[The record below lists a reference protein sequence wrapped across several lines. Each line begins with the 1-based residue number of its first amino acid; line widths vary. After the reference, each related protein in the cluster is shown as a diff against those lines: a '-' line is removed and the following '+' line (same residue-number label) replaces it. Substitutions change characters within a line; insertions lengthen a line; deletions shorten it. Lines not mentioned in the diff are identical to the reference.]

1 MCGSIQ
7 QSTGR
12 PSSQPDW
19 SSDMDAEGAPSGPEP
34 AVRLRDV
41 GLLYGA
47 QQALNAISFVI
58 RPGQIVGLIGP
69 DGVGKSSLLSLIS
82 GARKIQSGRVEV
94 FGGDMADAR
103 HRRQT
108 CPRIAY
114 MPQGLGK
121 NLYPTLSVFE
131 NVEFFGQLF
140 GLTKQERKQRITM
153 LLQGTGLGDF
163 ADRPAAKLSGGMK
176 QKLGLCCA
184 LIHDPD
190 LLILDEP
197 TTGVDP
203 LSRRQFWQLIE
214 GIRAA
219 RPQMSVIV
227 ATAYMEEA
235 ARFDWLIAM
244 DAGRILDTGTPAEL
258 LSRTGSETLD
268 AAFIALLPPERRA
281 QHKPLVMPERSA
293 GEGGAVEIAIRAD
306 HLTRRFDDFT
316 AVDRVSFQIP
326 RGEIFGFLGSN
337 GCGKTTTMKM
347 LTGLLPASEG
357 RAEVFGRPV
366 DAQDLTLRRRV
377 GYMSQAFSLYGEL
390 TVRQNLALHGRLFG
404 LEEGVIRD
412 RLTDLAQ
419 RFDLNA
425 VLDDLPGELPLGMRQ
440 RLSLAVALI
449 HAPDILI
456 LDEPTSGVD
465 PVARD
470 AFWQILAD
478 LSRRDGVTIF
488 VSTHFMNEAFLCDR
502 ISLMH
507 AGKVLVTDTP
517 QAIVD
522 SRKAAGLDEA
532 FIAYLEEAMA
542 SAGQALG
549 DEGPLLADGSGNG
562 LVIGAKEATPPVLS
576 VRSPGLDRRRLLA
589 FTRREALE
597 LRRDPIRAT
606 LALIGSVILMFVIGY
621 GINLDVHD
629 LTFAAL
635 DRDDTVT
642 SRDYVQEIAGSR
654 YFIERPPIA
663 GQAELEARLR
673 SGELSLAIEIPPG
686 FGRDLARG
694 SKTVEIGAWID
705 GAMPSRAETVAGYV
719 QGMHATWLSRKL
731 RETRGDAAIAGRFG
745 MELRYR
751 YNPDIKSLVAM
762 VPAVIPLLLMLIPAM
777 LSVLSV
783 VREKELGSIIN
794 FYVTPAT
801 RLEFL
806 IGKQLPYLGIALLNF
821 LMLTAFAVYAFGVP
835 MTGSFATLALGA
847 VLYVFASTA
856 LGLLLSS
863 FMRSQIAAIFATT
876 LATIIP
882 SVQFSGM
889 LDPVSALQGAG
900 AVIGQVFPAS
910 HFVKISR
917 GVFSKGLEFADLGP
931 DLLALAVSGPI
942 LLVAGALLLKKQA
955 K

>member
-1 MCGSIQ
+1 
-7 QSTGR
+7 
-12 PSSQPDW
+12 
-19 SSDMDAEGAPSGPEP
+19 MDAEGAASGPEP

-47 QQALNAISFVI
+47 QQALTAISFDI

-82 GARKIQSGRVEV
+82 GARKIQSGKVEL

-103 HRRQT
+103 HRRRT

-131 NVEFFGQLF
+131 NVEFFARLF
-140 GLTKQERKQRITM
+140 GLGRQERERRITM
-153 LLQGTGLGDF
+153 LLEGTGLGDF

-235 ARFDWLIAM
+235 ASFDWLLAM
-244 DAGRILDTGTPAEL
+244 DGGCILDSGTPAEL
-258 LSRTGSETLD
+258 LARTGTHTLD
-268 AAFIALLPPERRA
+268 AAFIALLPAERRG
-281 QHKPLVMPERSA
+281 QHTPLVMPKRDA
-293 GEGGAVEIAIRAD
+293 AEGGAVEIAIRAD

-316 AVDRVSFQIP
+316 AVDRVSFEIP

-357 RAEVFGRPV
+357 RAEVFGQAV
-366 DAQDLTLRRRV
+366 DAQDIDLRRRV

-390 TVRQNLALHGRLFG
+390 SVRQNLELHGRLFG
-404 LEEGVIRD
+404 LAEDVIRD
-412 RLTDLAQ
+412 RLAKLAD
-419 RFDLNA
+419 RFDLSD
-425 VLDDLPGELPLGMRQ
+425 VLDDLPGDLPLGMRQ

-470 AFWQILAD
+470 AFWQILSD
-478 LSRRDGVTIF
+478 LTRRDGVTIF

-517 QAIVD
+517 QAIVE
-522 SRKAAGLDEA
+522 RRQANGLDEA
-532 FIAYLEEAMA
+532 FIAYLQEAIA
-542 SAGQALG
+542 SDGEMDADDRRSAS
-549 DEGPLLADGSGNG
+549 EGGPKG
-562 LVIGAKEATPPVLS
+562 LTTVPANVSQPVES
-576 VRSPGLDRRRLLA
+576 VGRHWLDRRRLLA

-621 GINLDVHD
+621 GINLDVRD

-642 SRDYVQEIAGSR
+642 SRDYIQEIAGSR
-654 YFIERPPIA
+654 YFVERPPIA
-663 GQAELEARLR
+663 DQAELEARLR
-673 SGELSLAIEIPPG
+673 SGELSLAIEIPSG
-686 FGRDLARG
+686 FARDIARG
-694 SKTVEIGAWID
+694 SRTVEIGAWID
-705 GAMPSRAETVAGYV
+705 GAMPSRAETVSGYV
-719 QGMHATWLSRKL
+719 QGMHATWLTRKL
-731 RETRGDAAIAGRFG
+731 REIHGDAAIAGRF
-745 MELRYR
+745 EIALRYR
-751 YNPDIKSLVAM
+751 YNPDLESLVAM

-821 LMLTAFAVYAFGVP
+821 LMLTAFAVFAFGVP
-835 MTGSFATLALGA
+835 ITGSFPTLALGA
-847 VLYVFASTA
+847 LFYVFASTA

-900 AVIGQVFPAS
+900 AVIGQLFPAS
-910 HFVKISR
+910 HFVTISR
-917 GVFSKGLEFADLGP
+917 GVFSKGLEFTDLGP
-931 DLLALAVSGPI
+931 DLLALALSGPI

-955 K
+955 E